1 MSLRAVSDLL
11 FYTRILYIFR
21 THMNQNQKQPQS
33 GGYRP
38 FSPTKHSL
46 SPSAA
51 KSTVKRSV
59 GSRAGHL
66 AHSHGQLQNPAQ
78 LHKIMSLF
86 Q

>member
-1 MSLRAVSDLL
+1 M
-11 FYTRILYIFR
+11 
-21 THMNQNQKQPQS
+21 NQKQT

-38 FSPTKHSL
+38 FSPTKHS
-46 SPSAA
+46 PSAS

-59 GSRAGHL
+59 VGTKHGHGNG
-66 AHSHGQLQNPAQ
+66 HGHGQLQNPAE